1 MDLATLIGLLLGF
14 GALVLS
20 VSLEGGHLS
29 AFINVPAAVLVFGG
43 TLGATLVCFPLAQV
57 RQLPAIA
64 RHALLPPALDRAR
77 AINLMV
83 GFAQKAR
90 REGILVLEE
99 DVAHADNPLLQLGVQ
114 LAVDGTPQDVM
125 REILE
130 TEVEAM
136 AERHK
141 QGEALF
147 STMGGF
153 APTLGIIG
161 TVMGLVHMLGTLND
175 PQGMG
180 PAIASAFLATLY
192 GVALA
197 NLVLLPLAHKLRRRS
212 DEEVVFSQML
222 VEGILA
228 IQSGDGPR
236 TVEAKMRAFL
246 SPVQKASARVRER

>member
-1 MDLATLIGLLLGF
+1 M
-14 GALVLS
+14 
-20 VSLEGGHLS
+20 
-29 AFINVPAAVLVFGG
+29 FGG

-180 PAIASAFLATLY
+180 PAIASASLATLY

-222 VEGILA
+222 VEGSSPFRVATARAPWRRRCVLSSPRFRRRA
-228 IQSGDGPR
+228 RGCGSASRWSGGGGSGARYPR
-236 TVEAKMRAFL
+236 TRSAPL
-246 SPVQKASARVRER
+246 TQCGGCSPTPT